1 MKLILIALAF
11 IVSTNSWGMNFTK
24 KLQVTKIKFNE
35 EKKNYDVSFQ
45 IRSGIYH
52 ADESHLKCLQSS
64 VEKKVEV
71 NVEFE
76 AMGLKIVKCTSL

>member
-1 MKLILIALAF
+1 MKLILITLALT
-11 IVSTNSWGMNFTK
+11 VSSNSWAMNLTK
-24 KLQVTKIKFNE
+24 KLQVTRIKFNE

-52 ADESHLKCLQSS
+52 ADESHLKCLQASI
-64 VEKKVEV
+64 EKKIEV

-76 AMGLKIVKCTSL
+76 AMGLKIVKCTPL

>member
-1 MKLILIALAF
+1 MKLILIALAL
-11 IVSTNSWGMNFTK
+11 IVSTNSWAMNLTK
-24 KLQVTKIKFNE
+24 KLQVTKIRFNE

-64 VEKKVEV
+64 IEKKVEV
-71 NVEFE
+71 SVEFE

>member
-1 MKLILIALAF
+1 MKLTLIALALTL
-11 IVSTNSWGMNFTK
+11 SSNSWAITLTK
-24 KLQVTKIKFNE
+24 KLQVTRIHFNE

-64 VEKKVEV
+64 IEKKMEV

>member
-1 MKLILIALAF
+1 MKVILIALALMT
-11 IVSTNSWGMNFTK
+11 STNIWAMNLTK

-64 VEKKVEV
+64 IEKKVEV

>member
-1 MKLILIALAF
+1 MKNLLIVLTI
-11 IVSTNSWGMNFTK
+11 IVSSNSWAMNLTK
-24 KLQVTKIKFNE
+24 KLQVTRIKFNE

-45 IRSGIYH
+45 VRSGVYH
-52 ADESHLKCLQSS
+52 SDKSHIKCLQSS
-64 VEKKVEV
+64 IEKKVEV